1 MCVNVM
7 EMTADATAEN
17 QVESLLIGGS
27 LSQMRAPS
35 GQGTLRQ
42 PGGPPVKD
50 LAGAGKG
57 GWAVSAAL
65 GLWLARP
72 RPQAGAQQ
80 ACFGAK
86 QTRT

>member
-1 MCVNVM
+1 MYPLCQVCMCVNMM

-42 PGGPPVKD
+42 PGGPPVED
-50 LAGAGKG
+50 LTGAGREG
-57 GWAVSAAL
+57 GRSAL
-65 GLWLARP
+65 PCGR
-72 RPQAGAQQ
+72 G
-80 ACFGAK
+80 
-86 QTRT
+86 